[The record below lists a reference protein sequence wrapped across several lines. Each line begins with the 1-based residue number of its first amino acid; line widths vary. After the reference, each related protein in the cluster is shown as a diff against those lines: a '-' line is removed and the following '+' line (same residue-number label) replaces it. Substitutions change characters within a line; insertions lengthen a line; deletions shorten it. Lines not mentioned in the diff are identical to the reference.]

1 MNLEN
6 QKQEEKITTPQT
18 KDLAQQKGAQSSEKH
33 PISSIASELN
43 EISHPTEQ
51 INIIPSINDLKKD
64 EKDIRQVNFEK
75 KQDSAKN
82 NYESVKAKPTD
93 SEFEK
98 PSPSV
103 QDISS
108 RPPKYDPERMN
119 NHIQNLIKEK
129 KAHLKKIAN
138 LEDQVNQ
145 LRKDISASNTRV
157 PKTEKMIDIF
167 STAQENAE
175 KYFDNI
181 KNLADEEMSKAKKT
195 ADETITNANQK
206 AQQVLSLA
214 EKKALYIQEKA
225 SEQALELQKKN
236 GIMMQE
242 TERYKSSIEAQLNE
256 AKAKIETSE
265 NQAIEKAE
273 RIIIKAKEDAANIL
287 TEANMKL
294 ELANKKHDQIIDRA
308 EDQVEH
314 IVSCARTEYEGLRS
328 LIDKSSLQYIELCKD
343 LSDFDYLYSFT
354 ETINSQPEEDEDDSA
369 SGSGNTKEN

>member
-1 MNLEN
+1 MNQEN
-6 QKQEEKITTPQT
+6 LKQEEKTTPPQNT
-18 KDLAQQKGAQSSEKH
+18 NTSLKNTDQMNQERTLPEKAPVISEESTDNTPDKRREPSQPLQISNNNNKEDNKVNAQE
-33 PISSIASELN
+33 P
-43 EISHPTEQ
+43 
-51 INIIPSINDLKKD
+51 
-64 EKDIRQVNFEK
+64 
-75 KQDSAKN
+75 DSGK
-82 NYESVKAKPTD
+82 SFTTG
-93 SEFEK
+93 
-98 PSPSV
+98 
-103 QDISS
+103 QDITSRSS
-108 RPPKYDPERMN
+108 NSKYDTERMN

-145 LRKDISASNTRV
+145 LKRDLSENQTRV

-181 KNLADEEMSKAKKT
+181 KNLADTEMEKAKKT
-195 ADETITNANQK
+195 ADETISKANEK
-206 AQQVLSLA
+206 AHQVLSLA

-265 NQAIEKAE
+265 NQAVEKAE

-294 ELANKKHDQIIDRA
+294 ELANKKHDQIIFRA

-328 LIDKSSLQYIELCKD
+328 LIDKSSLQYIELCKE

-354 ETINSQPEEDEDDSA
+354 ETINTQSEENEDDSE
-369 SGSGNTKEN
+369 SDSVDTKEN

>member
-1 MNLEN
+1 MNQEN
-6 QKQEEKITTPQT
+6 QKQEQKSMLSQNTDLSEKKENQIPVEAET
-18 KDLAQQKGAQSSEKH
+18 KDTTYPTVQSS
-33 PISSIASELN
+33 
-43 EISHPTEQ
+43 
-51 INIIPSINDLKKD
+51 IIPSMNDSKKEETNNSTVEINPQKKPEASQNNINNNESIK
-64 EKDIRQVNFEK
+64 EK
-75 KQDSAKN
+75 S
-82 NYESVKAKPTD
+82 PD
-93 SEFEK
+93 SESRK
-98 PSPSV
+98 PFTAG
-103 QDISS
+103 QDITS

-145 LRKDISASNTRV
+145 LRKDLSANNTRV

-181 KNLADEEMSKAKKT
+181 KNLADAEMAKAKKT
-195 ADETITNANQK
+195 AEETITNANQK
-206 AQQVLSLA
+206 AQKVLALA

-265 NQAIEKAE
+265 NQANEKAE

-294 ELANKKHDQIIDRA
+294 ELANKKHDQIIGRA

-354 ETINSQPEEDEDDSA
+354 ETINSQPDEDDSESD
-369 SGSGNTKEN
+369 SGETKEN

>member
-6 QKQEEKITTPQT
+6 LKESKDNKIIQVQNVNS
-18 KDLAQQKGAQSSEKH
+18 QQ
-33 PISSIASELN
+33 
-43 EISHPTEQ
+43 
-51 INIIPSINDLKKD
+51 KKD
-64 EKDIRQVNFEK
+64 EQSISERNVVDNAQENSVIQKKELLNMKDLRPVESNSEK
-75 KQDSAKN
+75 KQDLPQN
-82 NYESVKAKPTD
+82 NSELDKEISKDTEANKPFST
-93 SEFEK
+93 
-98 PSPSV
+98 V
-103 QDISS
+103 QDITS

-145 LRKDISASNTRV
+145 LRKDLTNNTRV

-181 KNLADEEMSKAKKT
+181 KNLADTEMENAKKT
-195 ADETITNANQK
+195 ADETISKANEK
-206 AQQVLSLA
+206 AQQVLSAA

-265 NQAIEKAE
+265 NQAVEKAE

-294 ELANKKHDQIIDRA
+294 ELANKKHDQIIFRA

-328 LIDKSSLQYIELCKD
+328 LIDKSSLQYIELCKE

-354 ETINSQPEEDEDDSA
+354 ETINTQSEENEDDSD
-369 SGSGNTKEN
+369 SDSVDTKEN

>member
-1 MNLEN
+1 MNQEN
-6 QKQEEKITTPQT
+6 QKQEEKITTPQNT
-18 KDLAQQKGAQSSEKH
+18 DLSAKKENQSSEKH
-33 PISSIASELN
+33 PISNIVSEAK
-43 EISHPTEQ
+43 EISQPTEQ
-51 INIIPSINDLKKD
+51 SSINPSINDFKKD
-64 EKDIRQVNFEK
+64 EKENQPVNPEK
-75 KQDSAKN
+75 KQEQPQN
-82 NYESVKAKPTD
+82 NKESSKP
-93 SEFEK
+93 F
-98 PSPSV
+98 PSV

-108 RPPKYDPERMN
+108 RSPKYDPERMN

-145 LRKDISASNTRV
+145 LRKDLSANTTRV

-175 KYFDNI
+175 KYFENI
-181 KNLADEEMSKAKKT
+181 KNLADEEMVKAKKT

-206 AQQVLSLA
+206 AQQVLALA

-354 ETINSQPEEDEDDSA
+354 ETINSQPEEDEDDSE
-369 SGSGNTKEN
+369 SESSDTKEK

>member
-1 MNLEN
+1 MNQANL
-6 QKQEEKITTPQT
+6 KQEEKTTPPQNT
-18 KDLAQQKGAQSSEKH
+18 NTSLKNTDQKNQERTIPEKAPVISEESTGNTPDKRQE
-33 PISSIASELN
+33 PSQLS
-43 EISHPTEQ
+43 Q
-51 INIIPSINDLKKD
+51 INNINNKEDNKVNAQEPDSKKS
-64 EKDIRQVNFEK
+64 F
-75 KQDSAKN
+75 
-82 NYESVKAKPTD
+82 TTG
-93 SEFEK
+93 
-98 PSPSV
+98 
-103 QDISS
+103 QDITSRSS
-108 RPPKYDPERMN
+108 NSKYDTERMN

-145 LRKDISASNTRV
+145 LKRDLSENQTRV

-181 KNLADEEMSKAKKT
+181 KNLADTEMENAKKT
-195 ADETITNANQK
+195 ADETISKANEK
-206 AQQVLSLA
+206 AQQVLSAA

-265 NQAIEKAE
+265 NQAVEKAE

-294 ELANKKHDQIIDRA
+294 ELANKKHDQIIFRA

-328 LIDKSSLQYIELCKD
+328 LIDKSSLQYIELCKE

-354 ETINSQPEEDEDDSA
+354 ETINTQSEENKDDSE
-369 SGSGNTKEN
+369 SDSIDTKEN

>member
-1 MNLEN
+1 MNQEN
-6 QKQEEKITTPQT
+6 QKQEQKSMLSQNTDLSVKKENQIPVEAET
-18 KDLAQQKGAQSSEKH
+18 KDTTYPTVQSS
-33 PISSIASELN
+33 
-43 EISHPTEQ
+43 
-51 INIIPSINDLKKD
+51 IIPSMNDSKKEETNSPTVEINPQKKPEASQNNINNNESIK
-64 EKDIRQVNFEK
+64 EK
-75 KQDSAKN
+75 S
-82 NYESVKAKPTD
+82 PD
-93 SEFEK
+93 SESRK
-98 PSPSV
+98 PFTAG
-103 QDISS
+103 QDITS

-145 LRKDISASNTRV
+145 LRKDLSANNTRV

-181 KNLADEEMSKAKKT
+181 KNLADAEMAKAKKT
-195 ADETITNANQK
+195 AEETITNANQK
-206 AQQVLSLA
+206 AQKVLALA

-265 NQAIEKAE
+265 NQANEKAE

-294 ELANKKHDQIIDRA
+294 ELANKKHDQIIGRA

-354 ETINSQPEEDEDDSA
+354 ETINSQPDEDDSETD
-369 SGSGNTKEN
+369 SGETKEN

>member
-1 MNLEN
+1 MNQEN
-6 QKQEEKITTPQT
+6 QKQEEKIIPPQDT
-18 KDLAQQKGAQSSEKH
+18 NLLQKK
-33 PISSIASELN
+33 
-43 EISHPTEQ
+43 TEQ
-51 INIIPSINDLKKD
+51 SNQESENRPDASIPAAAETNKPNHTSVENKILPSLKEDLKKE
-64 EKDIRQVNFEK
+64 EKDGTAIEFTSNK
-75 KQDSAKN
+75 KQ
-82 NYESVKAKPTD
+82 EP
-93 SEFEK
+93 EFK
-98 PSPSV
+98 KTFTAGQDNTSRSP
-103 QDISS
+103 
-108 RPPKYDPERMN
+108 KFDPERMN

-145 LRKDISASNTRV
+145 LRKDLSANNTRV

-181 KNLADEEMSKAKKT
+181 KNLADTEMAKAKKT
-195 ADETITNANQK
+195 AEETIANADEK
-206 AQQVLSLA
+206 AQQVLALA

-294 ELANKKHDQIIDRA
+294 ELANKKHDQIINRA
-308 EDQVEH
+308 EDQVEQ

-354 ETINSQPEEDEDDSA
+354 ETISTQPDEDEDDTESEN
-369 SGSGNTKEN
+369 SDTKEL

>member
-1 MNLEN
+1 MNQEN
-6 QKQEEKITTPQT
+6 QKHEEKITIPQNTDFSAKPPIVSET
-18 KDLAQQKGAQSSEKH
+18 KETTHPNVQSS
-33 PISSIASELN
+33 
-43 EISHPTEQ
+43 
-51 INIIPSINDLKKD
+51 INPSMNDTKKE
-64 EKDIRQVNFEK
+64 EKDNRPIEFNAEK
-75 KQDSAKN
+75 RQDSPQN
-82 NYESVKAKPTD
+82 NHESGKEKSTD
-93 SEFEK
+93 SESRK
-98 PSPSV
+98 PFTTG
-103 QDISS
+103 QDLTS

-145 LRKDISASNTRV
+145 LRKDLSANNTRV

-181 KNLADEEMSKAKKT
+181 KSLADSEMEKAKKT
-195 ADETITNANQK
+195 AEETIANANQK
-206 AQQVLSLA
+206 AQQVLALA
-214 EKKALYIQEKA
+214 EKKAHYIQEKA
-225 SEQALELQKKN
+225 SERALELQKKN

-242 TERYKSSIEAQLNE
+242 TERYKSSIESQLNE

-294 ELANKKHDQIIDRA
+294 ELANKKHDQIIIRA
-308 EDQVEH
+308 EDQVEQ

-354 ETINSQPEEDEDDSA
+354 ETINTQPDEDEEDSESENGDA
-369 SGSGNTKEN
+369 KEN